1 LHELLEKADQPYVK
15 VVAAS
20 SPFES
25 KDLLKARGYRW
36 DPIARVWQR
45 LILSSQLTEEVSWL
59 ESSVYRGTFRGIT
72 EEIPAL
78 NNFKE

>member
-1 LHELLEKADQPYVK
+1 VK
-15 VVAAS
+15 VIAAS

-36 DPIARVWQR
+36 DPAARVWQR
-45 LILSSQLTEEVSWL
+45 LIISSQLGDEVNWL
-59 ESSVYRGTFRGIT
+59 ESSVYRGTFRGLT

-78 NNFKE
+78 DNFKE